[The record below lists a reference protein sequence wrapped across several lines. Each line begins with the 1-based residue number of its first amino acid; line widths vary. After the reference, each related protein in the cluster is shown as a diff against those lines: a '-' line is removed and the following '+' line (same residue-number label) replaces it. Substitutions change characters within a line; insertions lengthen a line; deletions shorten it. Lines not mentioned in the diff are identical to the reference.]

1 VRRLSIA
8 ALVGSLAVLGV
19 PGSAP
24 ADVGVRLTT
33 VSVPERGAIRG
44 WGTAGMPLL
53 LVPEASAPRLFRC
66 RGNGLCSPRSSRL
79 PGSPY
84 VLLGVSKRSFA
95 LRLPAQVRPGRY
107 QVVLWCRACGGS
119 LILAGATMYGQV
131 VTVRPRSDVVR
142 LVPLAP
148 KRLAHCRRAA
158 VLAQVCPRLV
168 PRVRAP
174 FLSLLRTD
182 LLGSRPLALFN
193 LERGGERPGHPE
205 RNRPPAMAH
214 LLVARGHVRGLAPIW
229 QQGAWR
235 GLLADGVMTKRRE
248 HLLRFGVRR
257 WGGRTGW
264 LELAPSYLRGGMLGN
279 HLIFRWGPRGDERIV
294 SLHAWEPLTE
304 SADTLRRIVE
314 SASRR

>member
-8 ALVGSLAVLGV
+8 VLIASVAALGA
-19 PGSAP
+19 PGRAP

-33 VSVPERGAIRG
+33 VSVPERGVIRG
-44 WGTAGMPLL
+44 LGTAGMPLL
-53 LVPEASAPRLFRC
+53 VVPEASAPRLYRC
-66 RGNGLCSPRSSRL
+66 RGNGLCSPRTSRL
-79 PGSPY
+79 PGSPH
-84 VLLGVSKRSFA
+84 VLLGISKPTFA
-95 LRLPAQVRPGRY
+95 LRLPARVRPGRY
-107 QVVLWCRACGGS
+107 QVVLWCRVCGGS

-158 VLAQVCPRLV
+158 ALAEVCPRLV

-193 LERGGERPGHPE
+193 LERGGEWPGRPE

-229 QQGAWR
+229 QQGVRR
-235 GLLADGVMTKRRE
+235 GLLADGLMAKPRE
-248 HLLRFGVRR
+248 HLVRFGTRR
-257 WGGRTGW
+257 WGGRAGS
-264 LELAPSYLRGGMLGN
+264 LELAPPYLRGGMLGN
-279 HLIFRWGPRGDERIV
+279 HLVFRWGPPGDERLV
-294 SLHAWEPLTE
+294 SLHAWEPLME
-304 SADTLRRIVE
+304 SADTLRLIVE